1 MTMLATTL
9 DSQDSIPV
17 LDDTNTVTGSDAAN
31 ASSINTAIY
40 GSFSLAGTEFALSAQ
55 SIQEVV
61 NEPDSYS
68 PIPLTP
74 DYILGVFNLR
84 GSIVPVI
91 DLRHL
96 FDLQSEDYDGCS
108 GKCEAR
114 KVAIVEYGELCLGL
128 LFDHTGEVFNGNEV
142 EQCLFERRG
151 DSDAQQVI
159 AGVFKMSNSQRIVQI
174 LDVHAMLKL
183 DKVPHSANNAGRQ
196 SLKHRGKRHQC
207 ISFKVGKS
215 CCALEIDSIREIV
228 NIGHIDNKV
237 LAGECC
243 IGAIDIRG
251 DTVPIV
257 NFSRLLGYDD
267 SSVDDL
273 CESDS
278 TRVIVMSFQN
288 SLVGFLVDSIENIIS
303 YFLDELIDFPVL
315 VDRKKTLF
323 KGCVAATDNANHTIV
338 LNHEDILSR
347 DELATIT
354 RGHSQLFSDM
364 AEKAQVDKKSK
375 NESRTLMLFS
385 LEKRYALDIS
395 DVKEVIEYPEE
406 LVQTPDMA
414 DHIRGMANLR
424 GELVAVIDTRKLYK
438 IDSADSCSGGAKVL
452 IYEKTGVKHGLVVDS
467 VDSIVPLN
475 RAEVV
480 AIPEIATHSSN
491 KVVQADVTEAIM
503 INHGDSQETVCIL
516 DLDAL
521 SQRLAA

>member
-1 MTMLATTL
+1 M
-9 DSQDSIPV
+9 
-17 LDDTNTVTGSDAAN
+17 
-31 ASSINTAIY
+31 
-40 GSFSLAGTEFALSAQ
+40 
-55 SIQEVV
+55 
-61 NEPDSYS
+61 
-68 PIPLTP
+68 
-74 DYILGVFNLR
+74 
-84 GSIVPVI
+84 
-91 DLRHL
+91 
-96 FDLQSEDYDGCS
+96 
-108 GKCEAR
+108 
-114 KVAIVEYGELCLGL
+114 
-128 LFDHTGEVFNGNEV
+128 
-142 EQCLFERRG
+142 
-151 DSDAQQVI
+151 
-159 AGVFKMSNSQRIVQI
+159 
-174 LDVHAMLKL
+174 
-183 DKVPHSANNAGRQ
+183 
-196 SLKHRGKRHQC
+196 
-207 ISFKVGKS
+207 
-215 CCALEIDSIREIV
+215 
-228 NIGHIDNKV
+228 
-237 LAGECC
+237 
-243 IGAIDIRG
+243 
-251 DTVPIV
+251 
-257 NFSRLLGYDD
+257 
-267 SSVDDL
+267 
-273 CESDS
+273 
-278 TRVIVMSFQN
+278 
-288 SLVGFLVDSIENIIS
+288 
-303 YFLDELIDFPVL
+303 
-315 VDRKKTLF
+315 F
-323 KGCVAATDNANHTIV
+323 KGCVAAKDNANHTIV

-491 KVVQADVTEAIM
+491 KVVQADVTEAMM